1 MSSCICTLMNQ
12 LPPLKIGD
20 IVYYESPTAEYTL
33 KRGRIV
39 EFKMRKL
46 SGRPLIE
53 VTDKVVMDNGDEV
66 KVVFHT
72 KEDARSYLIKSAT
85 SSLGRAKIT
94 LDTTQHRIETLQ
106 RILKV
111 LEENGA

>member
-1 MSSCICTLMNQ
+1 MM
-12 LPPLKIGD
+12 PPLTIGD

-39 EFKMRKL
+39 EFKLKKL
-46 SGRPLIE
+46 SDRPLIE

-72 KEDARSYLIKSAT
+72 KEDARCYLIKSAT
-85 SSLGRAKIT
+85 SSLNHAKIT
-94 LDTTQHRIETLQ
+94 LANTRHRIETLQ

-111 LEENGA
+111 LEKRC

>member
-1 MSSCICTLMNQ
+1 MM
-12 LPPLKIGD
+12 PPLTIGD
-20 IVYYESPTAEYTL
+20 TVYYESPTAEYTL

-46 SGRPLIE
+46 SDRPLIE

-66 KVVFHT
+66 NEVFHT
-72 KEDARSYLIKSAT
+72 KEEARSYLIKSAT
-85 SSLGRAKIT
+85 SSLSHAKIT
-94 LDTTQHRIETLQ
+94 LATTRHRIETLQ

-111 LEENGA
+111 LEEKGV